1 MTDDLSPEAA
11 DAFLAGSDP
20 AAPLGKA
27 LARIAGLAGGPVPEV
42 TGVVAQMS
50 AAASAGSGWFA
61 YAWLLRPRGFVLA
74 KLLIATAA
82 TATVATGGLAATGN
96 LPAGLQEVAANA
108 ADGIGINLP
117 GGDEASAPDAPP
129 SSGVATT
136 STTSSTTSTTT
147 RTTSP
152 TTTIATTTT
161 TVVASTTSGPPSGPG
176 GCAALDAA
184 IVSVVA
190 DVELAGPDATEGTL
204 VASVVTSGTVES
216 VSLLTGDIVGG
227 VALERTGADTWGV
240 TRVIPGGAS
249 RGGERI
255 LVTALGCGFDEVD
268 SQFTI
273 VYGAGNNLLR

>member
-11 DAFLAGSDP
+11 DALLAGADP
-20 AAPLGKA
+20 SSPLGQA
-27 LARIAGLAGGPVPEV
+27 LARIAGLGAGPVPDV

-50 AAASAGSGWFA
+50 ATAGAGSGWVA
-61 YAWLLRPRGFVLA
+61 YAWLFRPRGFVLA
-74 KLLIATAA
+74 KVLVATAA
-82 TATVATGGLAATGN
+82 TATVVTGGLAATGN
-96 LPAGLQEVAANA
+96 LPAGLQDVVADAGDA
-108 ADGIGINLP
+108 VGIDLP

-129 SSGVATT
+129 SSGIGTA
-136 STTSSTTSTTT
+136 STTTSTTSTTT
-147 RTTSP
+147 STTS
-152 TTTIATTTT
+152 TTTTTT

-190 DVELAGPDATEGTL
+190 NVELTGPDATEGTL
-204 VASVVTSGTVES
+204 VASVETSGTVES
-216 VSLLTGDIVGG
+216 VSLLTGGIDGG
-227 VALERTGADTWGV
+227 IDLEPTGPGTWGV

-268 SQFTI
+268 SQMTI
-273 VYGAGNNLLR
+273 VYD